1 MAKNFNDISN
11 NHIDNEKLKWLEL
24 HILGVD
30 YLEESLS
37 YYTKIL
43 IEDNNKVEA
52 DTKKLE
58 SISNFKKKK
67 KIKKKSIEKLEKY
80 LAY

>member
-1 MAKNFNDISN
+1 M
-11 NHIDNEKLKWLEL
+11 
-24 HILGVD
+24 GVD

-67 KIKKKSIEKLEKY
+67 KNKKKIYRKIREIFGLLIILSSLIRLSIV
-80 LAY
+80 AFGFF